1 MFFGLRIQNQM
12 FTSLELKEVL
22 NNNLY
27 QSCKEQRPE
36 FRVLGHAIWETQ
48 VQ

>member
-12 FTSLELKEVL
+12 FTSLALKEVL

-27 QSCKEQRPE
+27 QGCKEQRAE

-48 VQ
+48 IQ